1 MKLTHTAF
9 KQLLKEEIQSA
20 LSEADSDDVLAAISD
35 VPKAAQAIAGKV
47 KGEIEGLSEKSGLDP
62 LVLAQAV
69 AALLTSD

>member
-1 MKLTHTAF
+1 MKITKEQL
-9 KQLLKEEIQSA
+9 KQLLKEEIQSVF
-20 LSEADSDDVLAAISD
+20 SEGDSDEVLAAISN
-35 VPKAAQAIAGKV
+35 VPKAAQAIAAKV